1 MSICSSVSAQ
11 WELLLPCAGLFR
23 IKLQE
28 VLSKIKYRSIN
39 ILFSLFKKKKKKKV
53 RVLPLGMGKDR
64 LFLKMGLSYNSF

>member
-39 ILFSLFKKKKKKKV
+39 ILFSLFKKKKKKV

>member
-11 WELLLPCAGLFR
+11 WELLLPCAGLFW

-39 ILFSLFKKKKKKKV
+39 ILFSLFKKKKK
-53 RVLPLGMGKDR
+53 GKGTTIGYGKR
-64 LFLKMGLSYNSF
+64 